1 MSPTAKPVPAL
12 FTPFR
17 IGDIAL
23 RNRIVMAPLTRN
35 RATRGNDAP
44 NALNVEYYRQRAG
57 AGLIITEGTQVSQQG
72 QGYVWT
78 PGMYTAEQI
87 AGWKAITDA
96 VHAEGGAIVAQLWHV
111 GRVSHVSLQP
121 GGQAPVAPS
130 ARVANTKTYIESGFA
145 AVSAPRELS
154 LDEIPAIIGE
164 FVAAAQNAKAAGF
177 DGIELHGAH
186 GYLIDQFLRDGSN
199 TRTDAYGGS
208 VENRVRFA
216 LEVIEAVS
224 KVFPKGRVGI
234 RISPVSPANDARDSD
249 PQALF
254 MHLAARLSEAGI
266 AFIHVVEGATR
277 EARDYLPFDYAALRR
292 AFSGA
297 YIANNGFTRELA
309 IETIETGSADA
320 IAFGRLFIAN
330 PDLVERLRRAAPLNT
345 PVVETFYGGDATG
358 YTDYP
363 ALADA
368 AA

>member
-1 MSPTAKPVPAL
+1 MSHSDPSVPAL

-17 IGDIAL
+17 IGDIAI

-35 RATRGNDAP
+35 RATHGNDAP
-44 NALNVEYYRQRAG
+44 NALNVEYYRQRAS

-78 PGMYTAEQI
+78 PGMYTPEQI

-96 VHAEGGAIVAQLWHV
+96 VHAEGGKIVAQLWHV

-130 ARVANTKTYIESGFA
+130 ARVANTKTYIASGFA
-145 AVSAPRELS
+145 AVSPPRALT

-164 FVAAAQNAKAAGF
+164 FVSAAENAKAAGF

-186 GYLIDQFLRDGSN
+186 GYLIDQFLRDDSN
-199 TRTDAYGGS
+199 TRSDAYGGS
-208 VENRVRFA
+208 IENRVRFA
-216 LEVIEAVS
+216 LEVVDAVS
-224 KVFPKGRVGI
+224 KVFSKGRVGI

-254 MHLAARLSEAGI
+254 MHLVTKLSEASI

-277 EARDYLPFDYAALRR
+277 EARDYLPFDYGALRKT
-292 AFSGA
+292 FKGA

-309 IETIETGSADA
+309 IETIENGSADA

-330 PDLVERLRRAAPLNT
+330 PDLVERLRRNAPLNT

-363 ALADA
+363 ALAEQA
-368 AA
+368 A